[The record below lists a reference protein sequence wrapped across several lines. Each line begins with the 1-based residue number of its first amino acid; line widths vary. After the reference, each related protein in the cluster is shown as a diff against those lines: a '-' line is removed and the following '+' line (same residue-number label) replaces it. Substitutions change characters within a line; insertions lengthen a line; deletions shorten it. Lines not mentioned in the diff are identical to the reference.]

1 MWCVNYVDG
10 CEQEWI
16 LKRTLEHGKIWPED
30 QWFFRTVLE
39 VWGCWSYGENKWS
52 WVSHFRIENHSCL
65 VFDFCLDCIQ
75 TVSSPLVLSDI
86 NRLYPSFCSWKMRIM
101 WKQQMPIARENL
113 RSNFGQQFGC
123 FFSYYKSNRLLSWHF
138 GKNVALL
145 IDNFQK
151 FGCYAKINCWMLGYL
166 WHPWFVH
173 QETSCH
179 CEYEAIANAAKDLV
193 ALVGRT
199 STAAHVGTRRGR
211 TSSRSWGDG
220 SGSL

>member
-1 MWCVNYVDG
+1 MSKSFQDWK
-10 CEQEWI
+10 QK
-16 LKRTLEHGKIWPED
+16 LLSF
-30 QWFFRTVLE
+30 WFLSRLYLNCFFPSSSSTT
-39 VWGCWSYGENKWS
+39 Y
-52 WVSHFRIENHSCL
+52 
-65 VFDFCLDCIQ
+65 Q
-75 TVSSPLVLSDI
+75 TYPDI
-86 NRLYPSFCSWKMRIM
+86 NRLYPSFCSWKLRIM
-101 WKQQMPIARENL
+101 IAKGNL

-123 FFSYYKSNRLLSWHF
+123 FFSHYKSNRLLSWHF

-145 IDNFQK
+145 VDNFQK